1 MRTSVGCEGGTRS
14 TGRNCVKS
22 LKTAAVFQTSSSILP
37 SMTGGLS
44 KRTRRAGATFSGV
57 SSAASLAAEV
67 PGAAVAPEE
76 VAAGAAPLDAA
87 GALVESDALESAGVD
102 AGVGVGVG
110 ELAATS

>member
-22 LKTAAVFQTSSSILP
+22 LKTDAVFQTSSSILP

-44 KRTRRAGATFSGV
+44 KRTRRAGVTFSGV

-67 PGAAVAPEE
+67 PGAAFAE
-76 VAAGAAPLDAA
+76 VAAGAAPLDVA
-87 GALVESDALESAGVD
+87 GALVESDDLESAGVG
-102 AGVGVGVG
+102 AGV
-110 ELAATS
+110 